1 MPANQVLY
9 KVYALDKPLQLGG
22 SEALIGEIQIDTQL
36 VTSYWGDEHLF
47 FKHQRMDDDLRIHP
61 EWQPFAPTLMPGM
74 FSRIRAAVAS
84 KAPVCPYAALV
95 RKGAGKA
102 QQQTENKPSV
112 CPFAALFK
120 RA

>member
-47 FKHQRMDDDLRIHP
+47 FKH
-61 EWQPFAPTLMPGM
+61 
-74 FSRIRAAVAS
+74 
-84 KAPVCPYAALV
+84 
-95 RKGAGKA
+95 
-102 QQQTENKPSV
+102 
-112 CPFAALFK
+112 
-120 RA
+120 